1 MHDNKYSIQNISP
14 TLVEEILQSLKKI
27 EGYGSLEIYIQNQTV
42 TQITVRNIKKT
53 PSKFKTI
60 FGSWQTPTFILNNV
74 NI

>member
-60 FGSWQTPTFILNNV
+60 FGS
-74 NI
+74 